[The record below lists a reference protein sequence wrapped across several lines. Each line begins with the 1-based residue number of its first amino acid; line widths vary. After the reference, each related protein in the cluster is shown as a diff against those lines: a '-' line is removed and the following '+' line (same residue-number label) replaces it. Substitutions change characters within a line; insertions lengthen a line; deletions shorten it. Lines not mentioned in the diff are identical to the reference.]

1 MIVINMRSTLSS
13 LELHAAQHGSQTP
26 GHSLRLRCSML
37 NRRRSLV
44 VLSVSSFFLSLLAL
58 LVVVVLIAV
67 FAFLCWVLAKF
78 CGMLC

>member
-1 MIVINMRSTLSS
+1 MIVLNIIITLSS
-13 LELHAAQHGSQTP
+13 LELHAEQHGSQTP
-26 GHSLRLRCSML
+26 GHSLRLRCSMS

-58 LVVVVLIAV
+58 LVLVVLIGV
-67 FAFLCWVLAKF
+67 FVFLFWVLAKF